1 MVNNVIETP
10 VGTFTRKSNTTYG
23 FAAVCEAAENPEQG
37 LRVVG
42 GRKGDP
48 ALAYSETIHYEDG
61 SGSYVA
67 TEARVR
73 YHIVWSR
80 TAAGAQKNAES
91 YVWAKTRV
99 VGVFPV
105 TVK

>member
-23 FAAVCEAAENPEQG
+23 FAAVVEAAENPEQG
-37 LRVVG
+37 LRVTG
-42 GRKGDP
+42 NRKGDP
-48 ALAYSETIHYEDG
+48 APRRTDPAYPGYE
-61 SGSYVA
+61 
-67 TEARVR
+67 EQRVR

-80 TAAGAQKNAES
+80 TAAGAQKNGES

-99 VGVFPV
+99 IGVYPV
-105 TVK
+105 KAEGK